1 LLVLIN
7 PLIEVGLEE
16 VHLLSVLQQPGP
28 ELRLELLLSQ
38 DQLDIL
44 VGVVDLALLLV
55 NLGVE
60 FELHVVGP
68 LERVGEASE
77 DQPLWL
83 QLQLEVFGLD
93 VRNVDREVDEVLC
106 RLCGVGALSPENY
119 GAESASAGLK
129 AARAKG

>member
-16 VHLLSVLQQPGP
+16 VHFLSVLQQPGP

-38 DQLDIL
+38 DQLHVL

-55 NLGVE
+55 NLGIE
-60 FELHVVGP
+60 FELDVVGP
-68 LERVGEASE
+68 LERVGVASE

-83 QLQLEVFGLD
+83 QLELEVFGLD

-106 RLCGVGALSPENY
+106 RLCGI
-119 GAESASAGLK
+119 
-129 AARAKG
+129 